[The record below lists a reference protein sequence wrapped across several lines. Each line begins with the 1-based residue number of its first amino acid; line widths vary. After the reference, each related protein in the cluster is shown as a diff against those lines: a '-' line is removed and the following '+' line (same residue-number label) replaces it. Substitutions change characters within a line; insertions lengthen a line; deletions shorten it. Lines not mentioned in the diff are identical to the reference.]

1 MPEPA
6 GAMTYEARNV
16 CNTSVNS
23 VTLSRYALIDWI
35 NGAIGEKRYSKA
47 EQLCDGYGYCVIM
60 NQLFPGVIA
69 EAKIKRDTVVDVN
82 KLWNLKQFQMAFS
95 RCRVSQDVPINL
107 LIKGK
112 YQDNYEFA
120 QWFKKFYDTNDRHD
134 NGDNDENQ
142 FSKAKESGS
151 HTSVVNSSHVS
162 ERPRFNVVPFK
173 NARKQWTPVRMDKNV
188 SLAEYRRMFTPKRF
202 EMSKKVLNEKDT
214 NAAEDAAQSGRAS
227 QPKTNSADEIAALTR
242 TVERLRCENASLQG
256 ELAAAKS
263 QIAAPNGADRSL
275 DDDDYEAM
283 ALKLRKIA
291 DDFGDL
297 VSNAPD
303 DAVEIDN
310 IVSIFDLNG
319 VPLEIESREVASR
332 ASFE

>member
-173 NARKQWTPVRMDKNV
+173 NA
-188 SLAEYRRMFTPKRF
+188 
-202 EMSKKVLNEKDT
+202 KKVLNEKDT